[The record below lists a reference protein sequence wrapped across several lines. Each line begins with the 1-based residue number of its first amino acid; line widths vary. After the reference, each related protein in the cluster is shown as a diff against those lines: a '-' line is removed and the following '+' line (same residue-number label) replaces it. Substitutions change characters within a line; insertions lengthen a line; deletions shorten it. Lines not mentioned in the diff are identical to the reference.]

1 MKRIVCF
8 HLFNDFSGS
17 PKVLRM
23 VLGGLLERGEWSVES
38 GELRVECGEL
48 RVDVVTSKG
57 EGALSDLDGRK
68 GVRMHRYA
76 YRFSERTAVTMVRY
90 IGVQL
95 YLFFFALRY
104 AFCKDT
110 TFYVNT
116 LLPVG
121 AALAGRLTGKRVV
134 YHYHEDAVTKG
145 AFYLFLSRAM
155 QVLASD
161 IICVSAYQR
170 SFLQRKEHVQVVPN
184 AVPATF
190 VARLQ
195 PDPMAAFDRQRVLL
209 LGSLKR
215 YKGTLEFVELAR
227 RMPEYPFELVLNETP
242 ENIAAFWRE
251 NGIRLPENLTV
262 HPRQQD
268 VVPFYNRATIV
279 LNLSNKHEFVETF
292 GMTVLEALSAGLPV
306 IVPTVGGVAELVEDG
321 RNGWKIDVE
330 NLDAIEAKL
339 RALFHDRML
348 YCQLAEQAL
357 NTAQRFSEESMLK
370 QIKTVIDPK

>member
-1 MKRIVCF
+1 M
-8 HLFNDFSGS
+8 
-17 PKVLRM
+17 
-23 VLGGLLERGEWSVES
+23 ER
-38 GELRVECGEL
+38 GEL

-76 YRFSERTAVTMVRY
+76 YRFSERAAVTLVRY

-95 YLFFFALRY
+95 YLFFYALRY

-110 TFYVNT
+110 SFYVNT
-116 LLPVG
+116 ILPVG

-134 YHYHEDAVTKG
+134 YHYHENAFAKG
-145 AFYLFLSRAM
+145 AFYRLLSRAM

-161 IICVSAYQR
+161 IICVSVYQR
-170 SFLQRKEHVQVVPN
+170 SFLQRKEHVRVVPN

-242 ENIAAFWRE
+242 ENIAAFWQE

-268 VVPFYNRATIV
+268 VVPFYNRATVV
-279 LNLSNKHEFVETF
+279 LNLTDKRQAIETF
-292 GMTVLEALSAGLPV
+292 GLTVLEALSAGLPV

-330 NLDAIEAKL
+330 NLDAVEAKL
-339 RALFHDRML
+339 RALLHDRTL

-357 NTAQRFSEESMLK
+357 NTAKRFSEESMLK
-370 QIKTVIDPK
+370 QIKTIIETK